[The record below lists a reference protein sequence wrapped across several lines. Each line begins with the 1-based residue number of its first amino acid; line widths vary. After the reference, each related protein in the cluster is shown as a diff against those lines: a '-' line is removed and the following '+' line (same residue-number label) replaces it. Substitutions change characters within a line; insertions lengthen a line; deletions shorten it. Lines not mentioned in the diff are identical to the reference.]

1 MMTRR
6 VAGLLVFAAAAAAY
20 PAAQGPPAQDPPQ
33 QPQRPV
39 FRGGIDSVSVDA
51 VVTDKQGRP
60 VLDLTAAD
68 FEVREDGKPQSID
81 TFRLVRSGDALAG
94 PTRAGATSSI
104 LSMAQQNTEAGRDEN
119 RLFAIFLDDYHT
131 RRMNSLRVRLQLAD
145 FVRAL
150 QPSDLVALVYPLLP
164 VAAITFSRDHDGTA
178 QALLNF
184 EGRKYDYTPQNS
196 YEERLVYQPP
206 QVIERERNRTVMT
219 ALEGLCL
226 YLGSLREGR
235 KSILFVSEG
244 FSGTMPPG
252 VFTRGT
258 MSPAASPFFGNEGAL
273 DPRLEQIN
281 TADLQ
286 AQLRYVF
293 IAASRTNTSIY
304 TVDPRGTTPSEFS
317 IEDRVDPSVDR
328 RVLNETLDTL
338 HQIANETDGR
348 PIVGRNDIGPGLDQ
362 MRTDSSAYYLFSY
375 VSTEAP
381 RDGKFHRIEVKVNRR
396 DVDVRARKGYWAY
409 TPADVERANAPEKPG
424 PPSDVTEALT
434 DLVSVSD
441 AASRRPLITW
451 VGAEP
456 GNGPEARVTVVWEAT
471 GSGAVAGGFDAV
483 SKVELVVMSAFGDE
497 IFRGEVPKRADL
509 MRPAGSVAFNAP
521 PGPINL
527 RLTAEN
533 DRAVRLENAQLEFV
547 VPDFAAAAPRITPPT
562 VFRART
568 ARDVQN
574 LRAAENPVPSA
585 TRTFLRSERLLLR
598 FEAFGPG
605 GLVPTIAMELLNKQ
619 GESLVALP
627 APTLVSGNRFEAVVG
642 LGSLPP
648 GEYLFAITATVDGQT
663 SRQLLAVKVES

>member
-6 VAGLLVFAAAAAAY
+6 VASLLVFALAAAVY
-20 PAAQGPPAQDPPQ
+20 PAAQAPPAQNPPQ

-68 FEVREDGKPQSID
+68 FEVREDGKAQSID
-81 TFRLVRSGDALAG
+81 TFRLVRAGDALAG
-94 PTRAGATSSI
+94 PTRSGATSNI
-104 LSMAQQNTEAGRDEN
+104 LSMAQLITETGRDEN

-131 RRMNSLRVRLQLAD
+131 RRLNSLRVRLQLAD
-145 FVRAL
+145 FVRTL
-150 QPSDLVALVYPLLP
+150 QANDLVALVYPLLP
-164 VAAITFSRDHDGTA
+164 VQAITFSRDHDGTA
-178 QALLNF
+178 LALMNF

-196 YEERLVYQPP
+196 YEERLVFQPP

-244 FSGTMPPG
+244 FSGTMPNG

-258 MSPAASPFFGNEGAL
+258 MSPAASPFFGGDTGL

-304 TVDPRGTTPSEFS
+304 TVDPRGTTPNEFS
-317 IEDRVDPSVDR
+317 IEDRVDPSMDR

-348 PIVGRNDIGPGLDQ
+348 PIVGRNDLGPGLDQ
-362 MRTDSSAYYLFSY
+362 VLTDSSAYYLFSY

-381 RDGKFHRIEVKVNRR
+381 RDGKFHRIEVKVNRK

-409 TPADVERANAPEKPG
+409 TPEDVERANAPEKPG
-424 PPSDVTEALT
+424 PPSDVSEALT

-456 GNGPEARVTVVWEAT
+456 GNGPEARVTLVWEAT
-471 GSGAVAGGFDAV
+471 GGGAVAGGFDAV
-483 SKVELVVMSAFGDE
+483 SKVELVVTSAFGDE
-497 IFRGEVPKRADL
+497 IFRGEVPKREDL
-509 MRPAGSVAFNAP
+509 MRPAGSVSFDAP
-521 PGPINL
+521 PGALNL
-527 RLTAEN
+527 RITAEN
-533 DRAVRLENAQLEFV
+533 DRAVRLESSQLEFV
-547 VPDFAAAAPRITPPT
+547 VPDFAAAAPRLTPPV

-568 ARDVQN
+568 ARDVQQ

-648 GEYLFAITATVDGQT
+648 GEYLFAITATVDGQS
-663 SRQLLAVKVES
+663 SRQLLAVKVAS

>member
-6 VAGLLVFAAAAAAY
+6 VASLLAFALAAAVY
-20 PAAQGPPAQDPPQ
+20 PAAQAPPAQDPPQ

-60 VLDLTAAD
+60 VLDLTAED
-68 FEVREDGKPQSID
+68 FEVREDGKPQAID
-81 TFRLVRSGDALAG
+81 TFRLVRTGDALAG
-94 PTRAGATSSI
+94 PTRSGGTSSI
-104 LSMAQQNTEAGRDEN
+104 LSMAQQNTETGRDEN

-131 RRMNSLRVRLQLAD
+131 RRLNSLRVRQQLAD
-145 FVRAL
+145 FVRTL

-164 VAAITFSRDHDGTA
+164 VQAITFSRDHDGTA
-178 QALLNF
+178 LALMNF

-244 FSGTMPPG
+244 FSGTMPNG

-258 MSPAASPFFGNEGAL
+258 MSPAASPFFGGEGAL

-348 PIVGRNDIGPGLDQ
+348 PIVGRNDIAPGLDQ
-362 MRTDSSAYYLFSY
+362 LLTDSSAYYLFSY

-409 TPADVERANAPEKPG
+409 TPEDVERANAPEKPG
-424 PPSDVTEALT
+424 PPTDVTEALT

-456 GNGPEARVTVVWEAT
+456 GNGPEARVTLVWEAT

-483 SKVELVVMSAFGDE
+483 SKVELLVTSAFGDE
-497 IFRGEVPKRADL
+497 IFRGEVPKREDL
-509 MRPAGSVAFNAP
+509 MRPAGSVTFDAP
-521 PGPINL
+521 PGPLNL
-527 RLTAEN
+527 RVTAEN
-533 DRAVRLENAQLEFV
+533 DRAVRLENSQLEFV
-547 VPDFAAAAPRITPPT
+547 VPDFTAAAPRLTPPV

-568 ARDVQN
+568 ARDVQQ

-598 FEAFGPG
+598 FEAHGPG

-648 GEYLFAITATVDGQT
+648 GEYLFSITATVDGQT
-663 SRQLLAVKVES
+663 SRQLLAVKVAS